1 MSEAEGRRL
10 VSKETSLVEK
20 RRYPR
25 QSFSKGSALS
35 AKVILSGGS
44 LLEATSPRTIEI
56 GTKPL
61 NISQGG
67 ICLSL
72 FLDVPWETLTP
83 SKQVSLLLTVS
94 DQVWLLPAM
103 VVRHERD
110 HRTIAL
116 KFVDPLPSLIPFLTP
131 RELQ

>member
-1 MSEAEGRRL
+1 M
-10 VSKETSLVEK
+10 VEK

-25 QSFSKGSALS
+25 QSFSEGSALS

-44 LLEATSPRTIEI
+44 LLETASPRTIEI

-67 ICLSL
+67 VCLSL
-72 FLDVPWETLTP
+72 LLDVPWETLTP